1 MTRLLSLDTSG
12 RSASDTVAFSAI
24 YRIHLDGRLVTRL
37 DTSGRS
43 ACDTVAFSAIY
54 PIQIHL
60 DGRLVTRLLSLL
72 SIGYIWTVG

>member
-1 MTRLLSLDTSG
+1 MTRLDASG

-37 DTSGRS
+37 DASGRS
-43 ACDTVAFSAIY
+43 ASDTVAFSAIY
-54 PIQIHL
+54 RIHL

-72 SIGYIWTVG
+72 SIRYIWMVG